1 MALTKKYRCNK
12 QNFINADAHSVVS
25 VVADCQSFYPIVSCL
40 LFVLHV
46 SLRTKN
52 TRRYVFLAGEE
63 SNWDRAIEKATNSK
77 VSRESWNERMLV
89 SVVIEARYPWTEL
102 DVVVRAKVVT
112 VVGRVHRTLI
122 GSGIHPMHLPYMLVA
137 RRFSRRGKH
146 RCCIQQDSWI
156 DEEDVVGGPVV
167 GVSGEC
173 SCRSRAECGFCVQTM
188 ENRAFRC
195 VQRSG
200 AVIVVGNRLPC

>member
-1 MALTKKYRCNK
+1 M
-12 QNFINADAHSVVS
+12 
-25 VVADCQSFYPIVSCL
+25 
-40 LFVLHV
+40 
-46 SLRTKN
+46 
-52 TRRYVFLAGEE
+52 
-63 SNWDRAIEKATNSK
+63 
-77 VSRESWNERMLV
+77 
-89 SVVIEARYPWTEL
+89 VIEARYPWTEL

-156 DEEDVVGGPVV
+156 DEEDVVGDPVV
-167 GVSGEC
+167 GVSGQC
-173 SCRSRAECGFCVQTM
+173 TCRNRVECGFCVQRM
-188 ENRAFRC
+188 ENRTSRC
-195 VQRSG
+195 VQRSD